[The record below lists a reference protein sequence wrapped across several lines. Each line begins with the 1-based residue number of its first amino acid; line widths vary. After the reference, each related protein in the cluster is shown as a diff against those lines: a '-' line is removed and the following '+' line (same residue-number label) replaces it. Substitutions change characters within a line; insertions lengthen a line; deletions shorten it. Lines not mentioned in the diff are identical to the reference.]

1 MSFAKTLS
9 ETANQELQD
18 NDFTDA
24 FKSVLT
30 NEENNMMHLA
40 KHGGHQYYIDYQ
52 DLFSKII
59 KLMQTSSS
67 ASAQVKS
74 NDLKYSD
81 LASYFK
87 REIFNH
93 FFDLGF
99 SIDGTQHQTDRDVF
113 LYW

>member
-1 MSFAKTLS
+1 MSFAKTLL

-18 NDFTDA
+18 NGFTDT
-24 FKSVLT
+24 FKKVLT
-30 NEENNMMHLA
+30 NEENNMLYIA
-40 KHGGHQYYIDYQ
+40 KRGGHQYYIDYQ

-59 KLMQTSSS
+59 KLMKTSNG
-67 ASAQVKS
+67 AATQVKS
-74 NDLKYSD
+74 NDLKYND

-99 SIDGTQHQTDRDVF
+99 SIDGTQHQTDRGVF